1 MKKIIILINFLALL
15 LLISCSTYSKKISKA
30 DSEKIELILAKHKK
44 YAFMNLYRKSLLK
57 EENKYNLQ
65 KCDSIFDLSASEL
78 ISENCLRIDFYSDDN
93 TSYTDPNYEF
103 LIARWLNKDYPPFAP
118 ADDANLKTTMTF
130 KKVFD
135 FYESADLNKYIDSL
149 RNVFHEKH
157 LNNNL
162 KSIHCID

>member
-1 MKKIIILINFLALL
+1 MKKIIILISLLALI
-15 LLISCSTYSKKISKA
+15 LLISCRTYPKKISKA

-44 YAFMNLYRKSLLK
+44 YAFMNLYRKSLMK
-57 EENKYNLQ
+57 EENKYNLK

-78 ISENCLRIDFYSDDN
+78 ISENCLKIDFYSDDN
-93 TSYTDPNYEF
+93 PFYTDPNHES
-103 LIARWLNKDYPPFAP
+103 LIARWLNKDYPTFAP
-118 ADDANLKTTMTF
+118 TDDANLKTTMTF

-149 RNVFHEKH
+149 RTVFHEKH

-162 KSIHCID
+162 KSIDCID